1 MSVTNKIVANIKK
14 TNVSVNSFLN
24 SSNVV
29 CIDTSTNRIG
39 INTKTPRYSID
50 ISGTDPNNLIYV
62 NKLIIG
68 TIAIIK
74 DISCQNNIDASSA
87 VIKYIN
93 YTTVSGNIINSRK
106 INTISAEILDLSIS
120 NLALINLKTKIF
132 ENSFLTSFSTLN
144 QVCTKK

>member
-87 VIKYIN
+87 V
-93 YTTVSGNIINSRK
+93 
-106 INTISAEILDLSIS
+106 
-120 NLALINLKTKIF
+120 
-132 ENSFLTSFSTLN
+132 
-144 QVCTKK
+144 